1 MIRFGKREKSE
12 TPENSEKLEKSEER
26 YKSKRQKKHDISS
39 YDDLRDKGRISA
51 RIIDVSSGLKAIE
64 GVYAV
69 RIHSTGFTALIM
81 NDYIPAL
88 GKIDGDVT
96 FLSRD
101 GEYPYLNIHGFYK
114 HQHNEFTLL
123 VEEHVNAGKEG
134 RNAKTSSAEETAA
147 AAKADVKEVI
157 DNNEEETG
165 EENLEEAAED
175 NLEENAEDASKV
187 NDAG

>member
-1 MIRFGKREKSE
+1 MVRLTRRKKKEKENAENHEIREGYGEDRFDGM
-12 TPENSEKLEKSEER
+12 
-26 YKSKRQKKHDISS
+26 
-39 YDDLRDKGRISA
+39 RDAGRISA

-69 RIHSTGFTALIM
+69 RIHSADFTALIM

-101 GEYPYLNIHGFYK
+101 GEYPYYGIRGFYK

-123 VEEHVNAGKEG
+123 VEEHAADRKGENTANMDAAGY
-134 RNAKTSSAEETAA
+134 ATEE
-147 AAKADVKEVI
+147 DI
-157 DNNEEETG
+157 ETDTVTFTD
-165 EENLEEAAED
+165 ED
-175 NLEENAEDASKV
+175 DKGAV
-187 NDAG
+187 R

>member
-1 MIRFGKREKSE
+1 MVRLTRRKKKENAENHEIREGYGEDRFDGM
-12 TPENSEKLEKSEER
+12 
-26 YKSKRQKKHDISS
+26 
-39 YDDLRDKGRISA
+39 RDAGRISA

-69 RIHSTGFTALIM
+69 RIHSADFTALIM

-101 GEYPYLNIHGFYK
+101 GEYPYYGIRGFYK

-123 VEEHVNAGKEG
+123 VEEHAAD
-134 RNAKTSSAEETAA
+134 RNR
-147 AAKADVKEVI
+147 
-157 DNNEEETG
+157 
-165 EENLEEAAED
+165 ENT
-175 NLEENAEDASKV
+175 ASKA
-187 NDAG
+187 AGYATEEDMETDTVTFTDEDDKGAVR